1 MYLCQKQKRIVSKKI
16 ITIKNKTIMKK
27 YLFLALGV
35 AALTSCSS
43 DEVTELNQG
52 NEIKFAVVAD
62 NDSRAADIYC
72 NNNLMEDFT
81 LYASTDQNKDFIVA
95 ETYEND
101 GNSTS
106 YTTGDEGS
114 VRYWPEN
121 DALNFYAIKNA
132 ELDWEAGQA
141 PTGDFTVAPTVGAQV
156 DFVYSVE
163 RSDDNTG
170 VTKDETNNGTV
181 TLNFRHALSQIEFQ
195 AKNENPDLWVEILN
209 VKVGNAKS
217 EGDFTFPNVS
227 TKDNYENHTG
237 AVTPN
242 EEAGVI
248 TWTNQATP
256 ENYKLDADLSSPVTL
271 LSTQGVQPITY
282 VQEDLTTYTNSML
295 LLPQTTAKWNGTEGS
310 FLAVKCRIWNIIG
323 GDTNTKVLLY
333 GDANGDGTAEGRWA
347 FVPVDFSWA
356 PGCKYIYTFNFT
368 KGGNAGF
375 DDSAG
380 EEKPS
385 NIPVLVNLT
394 VDVTVDDF
402 EPKAPTNTPMEVE
415 PFDLNP

>member
-1 MYLCQKQKRIVSKKI
+1 
-16 ITIKNKTIMKK
+16 MKK

-52 NEIKFAVVAD
+52 NEIKFSVVAD
-62 NDSRAADIYC
+62 NDSRAHTVYC
-72 NNNLMEDFT
+72 NNNLPQSFT
-81 LYASTDQNKDFIVA
+81 LYAKYTKDGGTAQNFIPGEEFSTTDYITWTSA
-95 ETYEND
+95 EGAT
-101 GNSTS
+101 
-106 YTTGDEGS
+106 
-114 VRYWPEN
+114 RYWPE
-121 DALNFYAIKNA
+121 DGSLDFFAVKNA
-132 ELDWEAGQA
+132 SLGADYRTIAAFTPAEKAKDQTDLIYAVATGKEKAASIDANQA
-141 PTGDFTVAPTVGAQV
+141 VA
-156 DFVYSVE
+156 
-163 RSDDNTG
+163 
-170 VTKDETNNGTV
+170 
-181 TLNFRHALSQIEFQ
+181 LNFRHALSQIEFQ

-248 TWTNQATP
+248 TWTSQATP
-256 ENYKLDADLSSPVTL
+256 VNYKLDADLSSPVTL

-282 VQEDLTTYTNSML
+282 VQGDLTTYTNSML

-380 EEKPS
+380 DEKPS